1 MSASECKS
9 VDFGN
14 MGSCLI
20 NYVNRNDTQLTI
32 GCDLKNNEIWDYY
45 EIIDDSE
52 CLSEKPKPSAN
63 EDVCLN
69 EPTICRNGGN
79 CQSVPLDPPQQSFTH
94 ECHCPVKWLQLDA
107 HCPSANRVLWFQCNW
122 CGKHCDKRMDRFDR
136 FNLTHCHCSQYEDFP
151 KRMSQRQCSGLVSG

>member
-1 MSASECKS
+1 
-9 VDFGN
+9 

-69 EPTICRNGGN
+69 VPGICRNGGN
-79 CQSVPLDPPQQSFTH
+79 CDSIPLAPPQQSFSY
-94 ECHCPVKWLQLDA
+94 ECHCPVQTFHTNLSFLFNLTFF
-107 HCPSANRVLWFQCNW
+107 CPSAIGVESIAINV
-122 CGKHCDKRMDRFDR
+122 
-136 FNLTHCHCSQYEDFP
+136 
-151 KRMSQRQCSGLVSG
+151 